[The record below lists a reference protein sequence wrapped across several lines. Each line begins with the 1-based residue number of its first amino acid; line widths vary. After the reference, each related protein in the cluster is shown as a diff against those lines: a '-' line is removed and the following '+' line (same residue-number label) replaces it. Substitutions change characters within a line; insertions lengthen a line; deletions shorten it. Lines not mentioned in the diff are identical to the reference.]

1 MSAKLTTILAIVIAG
16 AAVPACSPARMA
28 ADLAGKAMAGGG
40 DVYASEEDPEL
51 LMAALP
57 FGLKTMEGLI
67 TSSPGNTN
75 LRLAAGRG
83 FAAYAY
89 LVQQAQGG
97 GRSATTAERRALDH
111 RVARL
116 FQRGRDHAMAGL
128 EARHAGF
135 AEALKTGREAALART
150 GPADTELLYWAGAAW
165 AGVISADKRDLAMVA
180 ALPIAASLVI
190 RTAELDDGFD
200 GGAAHEFLM
209 LYEAGRPGGALDV
222 AEAHYRRAVELSG
235 GTSAGAHVGYA
246 EMIAVARQDRV
257 AFRRALDAALAV
269 DTDAAPE
276 RRLTNVLAQR
286 KARRLSEIEDLLFI
300 APEGGTS

>member
-1 MSAKLTTILAIVIAG
+1 
-16 AAVPACSPARMA
+16 
-28 ADLAGKAMAGGG
+28 MAGGG

-89 LVQQAQGG
+89 LVQQSQGG

-111 RVARL
+111 RVSRL

-128 EARHAGF
+128 EARHPGF
-135 AEALKTGREAALART
+135 AQALKADREATLART
-150 GPADTELLYWAGAAW
+150 RPADAELLYWAGAAW
-165 AGVISADKRDLAMVA
+165 AGAIAADKRDLAMVA

-246 EMIAVARQDRV
+246 EMIAVARQDRA

-269 DTDAAPE
+269 NTDAAPE

-286 KARRLSEIEDLLFI
+286 KARRLIEQEDLLFLT
-300 APEGGTS
+300 PEGDIS